1 MFRIELYL
9 PKIIK
14 YGLYAILLTPLAF
27 WPKALYPFLTPKF
40 ILFQILI
47 EIIFGAWLILA
58 ISNKEYRPKFSWL
71 LAAITAFSGISLISA
86 LFGVDFDRSVWGIGP
101 RMTGLFAEFHF
112 LVWFLVLVSISKSGF
127 DFKKYLN
134 FSFFVSLAVA
144 LTAFYQN
151 SQWGLAL
158 GYGVFSNATFAAPY
172 FIFHFFWGIYQF
184 SVFSFSRLAGSRTAG
199 QFSVLKKWLFGIG
212 GAFLFISI
220 ILTQIR
226 GAILGL
232 LIGIFIFG
240 LILIFTDILGRRFR
254 ILVSVCYLLF
264 FMGLSGI
271 WYWRDSRFIQNFGP
285 IKKITGASL
294 FETTV
299 QTRLLAWRTAFEGFQ
314 DKPMF
319 GVGPENFNYL
329 FNAHYNPKFLGFG
342 SGGFDETWFD
352 KPHNAF
358 LEILTETGTVG
369 GLLYVLIWLAV
380 AIALFKLF
388 KSGRKLLSLTL
399 FSSFIAYFGAVFF
412 SFDSFGSWF
421 GLYLFLA
428 FLVLR
433 DNLLILRISPPSR
446 PSGTDSS
453 ILGIDRKS
461 MPFVIG
467 AVVLVIFLIYI
478 NYSIWRANIADANAL
493 RIFPANAAQG
503 VAFFEQSLNY
513 FTPYKSEYQF
523 DLASSVIS
531 AAQKNIFIP
540 DFENTLNFTLGEADK
555 ALASHPKNAAYYTD
569 MAKLYNLLGEKGGD
583 SSILTQAEEYGKKS
597 LGLSPKR
604 QETLFY
610 LAQSALLKGDI
621 ELSLK
626 WTQQAVTANPAIGQ
640 SHWYLGRLYIIDGQ
654 KTEGIVE
661 IKRALALGYKPLN
674 QGEQNIIKNL
684 GIEIKSLE

>member
-294 FETTV
+294 SETTV
-299 QTRLLAWRTAFEGFQ
+299 QTRLLAWRTAWEGFR
-314 DKPMF
+314 DRPLL
-319 GVGPENFNYL
+319 GAGPENFNYL
-329 FNAHYNPKFLGFG
+329 FNARYNPKFLGFG
-342 SGGFDETWFD
+342 NGGFDETWFD

-358 LEILTETGTVG
+358 LEILTETGITG
-369 GLLYVLIWLAV
+369 SLLYILVWLTV
-380 AIALFKLF
+380 ALALFKLF
-388 KSGRKLLSLTL
+388 RSGQKFLSLTL
-399 FSSFIAYFGAVFF
+399 FSAFIAYFGAVFF

-428 FLVLR
+428 CLILH
-433 DNLLILRISPPSR
+433 DNLLIPRIEESVPPR
-446 PSGTDSS
+446 RDGGK
-453 ILGIDRKS
+453 ILGINRKLA
-461 MPFVIG
+461 PFVIG
-467 AVVLVIFLIYI
+467 IVALVIFLIYI
-478 NYSIWRANIADANAL
+478 NYSIWRANMADADAL
-493 RIFPANAAQG
+493 RIFPVNTAQSIDS
-503 VAFFEQSLNY
+503 FKRSLNY
-513 FTPYKSEYQF
+513 FTPYGSEYRF
-523 DLASSVIS
+523 DLASSVIG
-531 AAQKNIFIP
+531 ATQKNLPIQ
-540 DFENTLNFTLGEADK
+540 DLENTLNFTLSEADK
-555 ALASHPKNAAYYTD
+555 ALAAHPKNAAYYTD
-569 MAKLYNLLGEKGGD
+569 MAKLYNILGEKSGD
-583 SSILTQAEEYGKKS
+583 LSFLTQAEEYGKKS
-597 LGLSPKR
+597 LELSPDR

-621 ELSLK
+621 ELSLE
-626 WTQQAVTANPAIGQ
+626 WTKQAVTANSAIGQ
-640 SHWYLGRLYIIDGQ
+640 SHWYLGRLYIIKGQ
-654 KTEGIVE
+654 KTEGIAE
-661 IKRALALGYKPLN
+661 IERALALGYKPLN
-674 QGEQNIIKNL
+674 QGEKNIIKNL
-684 GIEIKSLE
+684 GIEINSQ